1 MSAFRF
7 CRNVCVR
14 LLITLGVFVSTVYG
28 QKPRIY
34 EPTSRSVIT
43 LDDQALPEAASI
55 VIGRPVSKLPEN
67 LRQFGSAR
75 AGESSEIQT
84 LTLRFAATDQLTRI
98 TSTKDFQIEPSSCIG
113 GGVYEA
119 KSTCTLAVRFT
130 PQGPGHRF
138 GKLTV
143 ADTASVSPMM
153 IGLLGEGSGPVVS
166 FTPAQITTVPG
177 TFPSGAGLLSG
188 ALSLAVDGGDAL
200 YIADTGNN
208 AIRYVDSSG
217 AILSLSSAF
226 GIAAPVGIT
235 VDTAG
240 NVYFT
245 HRSADTLQVL
255 GFGGVAT
262 IYDAGTTSCAYGT
275 SCVLGGQ
282 PFDSPGGMATDPSGN
297 VFLND
302 DNGALRIVP
311 VADDIFEN
319 GIPLYLQY
327 NFPFTGSLPL
337 AVDADDNLYSY
348 YNSAGDCVIFAQSYF
363 NAVTIGTISTKVAG
377 GRTCGFSG
385 DGGEAGNAEIGASVG
400 QFAFD
405 IAGNFYFTDSN
416 NNRVRRIDGA
426 TGIIHTIAGN
436 GTAGYTGDGGKA
448 TAANLNNP
456 TGLAVNSQGT
466 VYVISSAKSG
476 QVIRQVGPQGYL
488 TFGNQGKGVA
498 SAAQIVRVSNTGN
511 SAMTLTKAEIVGANK
526 GDFKIDDTTT
536 TCILTQGTE
545 LSSGQTCRIGVIFTP
560 GAVGARAATLTLLDN
575 TASGADNVTLTGSGV
590 LSTPTFTIT
599 APAKGA
605 SFTSGTAV
613 KFSVSVTS
621 SSGVQPTGTVQFK
634 VDGANRGS
642 AITLSTTGTAST
654 SLTGLTTASHT
665 LSATYSGD
673 GNYAAAGPISVS
685 ITVKAAATVKLTE
698 PLTTQ
703 KLTSTSAVNF
713 VGDVSS
719 KATPV
724 PTGKVTFSVDGKNV
738 ATAAIVS
745 GKASSTAGK
754 LAAGT
759 HTVTAVYSGDAHHSA
774 AQTSEAIT
782 VAP

>member
-1 MSAFRF
+1 MSTLRF

-14 LLITLGVFVSTVYG
+14 LLIILGAFVSTVYG

-43 LDDQALPEAASI
+43 LDEQVLSEASSP
-55 VIGRPVSKLPEN
+55 VVGRPLSKLPEN

-84 LTLRFAATDQLTRI
+84 LTLRFAAADKLTRI
-98 TSTKDFQIEPSSCIG
+98 TSSKDFQIEPSGCIE

-153 IGLLGEGSGPVVS
+153 IGLLGEGFEPVVS

-188 ALSLAVDGGDAL
+188 ALSLAVDGGDTL

-208 AIRYVDSSG
+208 ALRYVDSSG
-217 AILSLSSAF
+217 AILALSSVF

-240 NVYFT
+240 NVYYT
-245 HRSADTLQVL
+245 HRSSDYLQVL

-262 IYDAGTTSCAYGT
+262 IYDAGTTSCAYGA
-275 SCVLGGQ
+275 SCALGGQ
-282 PFDSPGGMATDPSGN
+282 PFDSPGGMAADPSGN

-302 DNGALRIVP
+302 ENGALRIVP
-311 VADDIFEN
+311 VPDDIFEN

-327 NFPFTGSLPL
+327 NFPFAGSLPL

-405 IAGNFYFTDSN
+405 IAGNFYFTDTN
-416 NNRVRRIDGA
+416 NNRVRRVDGA

-436 GTAGYTGDGGKA
+436 GTAGYSGDGGKA
-448 TAANLNNP
+448 TAANLNKP

-466 VYVISSAKSG
+466 VYIISSASSG
-476 QVIRQVGPQGYL
+476 QVIRQVGPHGYL
-488 TFGNQGKGVA
+488 TLETRA
-498 SAAQIVRVSNTGN
+498 R
-511 SAMTLTKAEIVGANK
+511 
-526 GDFKIDDTTT
+526 
-536 TCILTQGTE
+536 E
-545 LSSGQTCRIGVIFTP
+545 LPAPPSWSGFRIP
-560 GAVGARAATLTLLDN
+560 
-575 TASGADNVTLTGSGV
+575 
-590 LSTPTFTIT
+590 
-599 APAKGA
+599 
-605 SFTSGTAV
+605 
-613 KFSVSVTS
+613 
-621 SSGVQPTGTVQFK
+621 
-634 VDGANRGS
+634 
-642 AITLSTTGTAST
+642 
-654 SLTGLTTASHT
+654 
-665 LSATYSGD
+665 
-673 GNYAAAGPISVS
+673 
-685 ITVKAAATVKLTE
+685 ATVL
-698 PLTTQ
+698 
-703 KLTSTSAVNF
+703 
-713 VGDVSS
+713 
-719 KATPV
+719 
-724 PTGKVTFSVDGKNV
+724 
-738 ATAAIVS
+738 
-745 GKASSTAGK
+745 
-754 LAAGT
+754 
-759 HTVTAVYSGDAHHSA
+759 
-774 AQTSEAIT
+774 
-782 VAP
+782 